1 MSKNIIKFGSKVNNL
16 LYSNDKILLIT
27 DTAIKILNDSNL
39 SPLNSIPNSSK
50 FQSIHRNRIVTAGEE
65 IRVINF
71 QDDLLLTKFL
81 SSNITSIAHSSLL
94 IAIGKENG
102 SLSIH
107 SIISGKNLINLN
119 LYKTKISNISFY
131 SDTKILVQSK
141 NFIRGT
147 DVVEK
152 KIEFKFNDNSD
163 ITFFTIADKNCFIA
177 NKKQELKIYD
187 IEKDCVIN
195 SISVRDCIKSMKYY
209 DDLLFLLYEN
219 YGIDALNINSLELIS
234 IDNDKFSIFDVNN
247 KKLVAIDEEYNI
259 VQYDLEAVLPKECID
274 ADKDEIKFLTA
285 DDSGEEIKKEDR
297 DKDKIKF
304 LTVDDSLTMRLIT
317 KHAITNNFNDVVVY
331 EAEDGIKCLEILE
344 NNPKIDVIFMD
355 WNMPNMNGSDTV
367 DKIRENPEYDH
378 IKIIMATTEGA
389 KDKVKEMINKGV
401 KGYLIKPFESDSVV
415 TLVKKMIEI
424 VKEERDV

>member
-39 SPLNSIPNSSK
+39 SPLNTIPNSSK

-81 SSNITSIAHSSLL
+81 SNNITSIALSSLL

-107 SIISGKNLINLN
+107 STIGGKNLLNLN

-131 SDTKILVQSK
+131 SDTKIFVQSK
-141 NFIRGT
+141 NFIRGI

-163 ITFFTIADKNCFIA
+163 ITFFTIIDKNCFIA

-187 IEKDCVIN
+187 IEKDSVIN

-209 DDLLFLLYEN
+209 NDLLFLLYEN
-219 YGIDALNINSLELIS
+219 DGIDALNINSLELIS
-234 IDNDKFSIFDVNN
+234 IDNDKFSTFDVNN

-259 VQYDLEAVLPKECID
+259 VQYDLEAVLSKEYID
-274 ADKDEIKFLTA
+274 A
-285 DDSGEEIKKEDR
+285 

-304 LTVDDSLTMRLIT
+304 LTVDDSSTMRLII
-317 KHAITNNFNDVVVY
+317 KNSIANNFNDVAVY
-331 EAEDGIKCLEILE
+331 EAEDGIKCLEILKK
-344 NNPKIDVIFMD
+344 NPKIDVIFMD

-389 KDKVKEMINKGV
+389 KDKVREMVSKGV
-401 KGYLIKPFESDSVV
+401 KGYLVKPFKPDSVV
-415 TLVKKMIEI
+415 PLAKKMIEI